1 MPGTPPEEGV
11 QATSLFKHPKIRLSR
26 SPPLSAAQSYL
37 NRFLMIPPAGGE
49 PTGGWPPVSCSGL
62 AWPGRA
68 SSNPATRR
76 SPMSPDLRPGPGGGD
91 PGSYVPGDAT
101 CLVLVVLTKASDPL
115 FV

>member
-1 MPGTPPEEGV
+1 MPGTLPEEGV

-26 SPPLSAAQSYL
+26 SPPLSAARSYL

-49 PTGGWPPVSCSGL
+49 PTGGWPHVSCSGL

-68 SSNPATRR
+68 RSNPATRR
-76 SPMSPDLRPGPGGGD
+76 SPMSPDPRRGTPAPT
-91 PGSYVPGDAT
+91 YRA
-101 CLVLVVLTKASDPL
+101 CLVLVVLMKASDPL